1 MKKLFLL
8 ALVFLSAGLFGQ
20 ISETLNTITIQN
32 NTGFEFIYIFFSP
45 GDSEYWG
52 PDILGADTLP
62 DGESAEFLVSYPD
75 YSNDF
80 DIMMVDEDGD
90 TYSFYNYTIS
100 DDSPA
105 YIEVTLDDYD
115 ASDSIDMNFVT
126 AEFRN
131 ELDYDIWYFFF
142 SPADSTMLGVD
153 LLNSSTTLDAGETFT
168 FLIPA
173 SSQDVTY
180 DFYGYDEDE
189 DRYSFQVDVSDTDFS
204 KAIEA
209 TDIDL

>member
-1 MKKLFLL
+1 MKKFFLL

-20 ISETLNTITIQN
+20 MSETLNTITIQN

-115 ASDSIDMNFVT
+115 ASDSFEMNFVT

-142 SPADSTMLGVD
+142 SPADST
-153 LLNSSTTLDAGETFT
+153 
-168 FLIPA
+168 IR
-173 SSQDVTY
+173 
-180 DFYGYDEDE
+180 GY
-189 DRYSFQVDVSDTDFS
+189 
-204 KAIEA
+204 
-209 TDIDL
+209 